1 MPVIKLSKYWYFKF
15 LTSVWNIG
23 IKIFAKFETL
33 LVAYISG
40 DITKV
45 RGGGDQIQGN
55 IFYCYVA

>member
-15 LTSVWNIG
+15 LMSVWNIG
-23 IKIFAKFETL
+23 IKIFAKFETV
-33 LVAYISG
+33 LVAYRSG

-55 IFYCYVA
+55 IF